1 MVSVHRKLVLV
12 AICIIEGIKLAIKQC
27 VICGKEFDTKDRGGN
42 AKTCSKEC
50 SKKNNNQ
57 HRKQWYQDNR
67 ERKLQYNK
75 QWYQNNREYKMQYNR
90 DHREH
95 RSQYNKQWYQDNREY
110 KKQYS
115 KQWYQD
121 NRESRLVTIQKY
133 KDQHPEKYDNYKR
146 EKETPGLR
154 EAKKMA
160 RQNANYQCELTG
172 WQGPNN
178 VHHLNGYVCFPNQ
191 RADLNNL
198 IVLATDVHKHF
209 HRIYGKNGDNTIEQ
223 FDEFVCDWFPLQ
235 VDNFRMNKYKY
246 LPEHTYNT

>member
-1 MVSVHRKLVLV
+1 MVIRQ
-12 AICIIEGIKLAIKQC
+12 CI
-27 VICGKEFDTKDRGGN
+27 ICGKEFDTKDRSST

-57 HRKQWYQDNR
+57 RDKRWYQNNREHKLQYSKQWYQDNR
-67 ERKLQYNK
+67 EHKLQY
-75 QWYQNNREYKMQYNR
+75 
-90 DHREH
+90 
-95 RSQYNKQWYQDNREY
+95 SKQWYQDNREY
-110 KKQYS
+110 KKQ
-115 KQWYQD
+115 WYQD
-121 NRESRLVTIQKY
+121 NREYFQQYYQDNREHKLVMVQKY
-133 KDQHPEKYDNYKR
+133 QDQHPEKYDKHKR

-172 WQGPNN
+172 WEGPNN

-198 IVLATDVHKHF
+198 IVLHTDVHRDF
-209 HRIYGKNGDNTIEQ
+209 HSIYGYKGDNTIEQ
-223 FDEFVCDWFPLQ
+223 FSEFVYQKFPLQ
-235 VDNFRMNKYKY
+235 FDRFRMSKYKY